1 MFNLYSKIIKL
12 FKYSNFANSEY
23 FSRSQLNLLK
33 EDFVNLSNLFQHH
46 IFIDDDREAEQNK
59 GVDNISN

>member
-12 FKYSNFANSEY
+12 FNYSNFANSDY

-33 EDFVNLSNLFQHH
+33 EDFVNLSNLF
-46 IFIDDDREAEQNK
+46 
-59 GVDNISN
+59 